1 VLNKS
6 IKIIINWVIGPV
18 LAAWLFY
25 SLYQQIK
32 GQEGLSA
39 ALQLIKEAPFGE
51 QAWKFWLVIALAF
64 VNWGIESRKWQL
76 LMKLLQPMRF
86 STAVKSVLCG
96 VTLSLNTPNRIGE
109 YGGRVLFVEEGK
121 RIQSVSLSIA
131 GSISQLI
138 ITIVMGCGGLLY
150 LLLQMNESSV
160 IMGLSLFWVRMTL
173 YLSCCVALVLLLFFF
188 KLGWLIRL
196 IDKLPYA
203 EKFSKYISVLE
214 AFDAKLLLRLL
225 FLSLLRYLVFVL
237 QYIFMLQLTHVGV
250 GWWQSFWIVSV
261 LFLVLAIVPSF
272 AIADLGIR
280 GKFGVELL
288 KLYSGNVAGIIGTTF
303 GIWFINL
310 FVPAILGSLLIL
322 GKKIIKE
329 K

>member
-1 VLNKS
+1 MVNKS
-6 IKIIINWVIGPV
+6 IKIIINWFIGPL

-32 GQEGLSA
+32 GQASLPA
-39 ALQLIKEAPFGE
+39 AWAIIKQAPFGP
-51 QAWKFWLVIALAF
+51 QAWKFWLVIVLAF

-121 RIQSVSLSIA
+121 RLQSVSLSIA

-138 ITIVMGCGGLLY
+138 ITVIMGCLGLIY
-150 LLLQMNESSV
+150 LLAQMNESSV
-160 IMGLSLFWVRMTL
+160 IMGLSAFWIKVVL
-173 YLSCCVALVLLLFFF
+173 YLSCCAAAVLLLFFF

-196 IDKLPYA
+196 IDKLPFA
-203 EKFSKYISVLE
+203 DRFSKYISVLE
-214 AFDAKLLLRLL
+214 KFEAKLLLRLL
-225 FLSLLRYLVFVL
+225 FLSLLRYVVFVL

-250 GWWQSFWIVSV
+250 GWWQSVWIISV

-280 GKFGVELL
+280 GKSGVELL
-288 KLYSGNVAGIIGTTF
+288 KLYSGNIAGIIGTTF

-310 FVPAILGSLLIL
+310 FVPAIIGSILIL